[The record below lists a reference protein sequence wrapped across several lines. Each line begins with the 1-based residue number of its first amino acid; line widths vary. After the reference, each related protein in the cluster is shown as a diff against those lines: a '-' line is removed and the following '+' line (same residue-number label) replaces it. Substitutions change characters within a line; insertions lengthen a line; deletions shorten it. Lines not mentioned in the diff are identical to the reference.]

1 MRLTR
6 FSDIGLRVLIYLERA
21 GERPHPVTVA
31 EIGKQFDIPLNH
43 LVKVVGQLAKLGW
56 VQATRGRNGGL
67 RLAADPVT
75 LTIGQVLR
83 KLEGEEDELVDC
95 EGTDCALKMDCQL
108 RGMLRFQSCFRG
120 LQAGMPPAQLAL
132 ACGYYDQAHFNRE
145 FRHYA
150 GMSPGAWKRAGAP
163 LNRFFLDAGS
173 RAWLCNGARGAP

>member
-21 GERPHPVTVA
+21 GERPQPVTVA

-67 RLAADPVT
+67 RLAADPAT

-83 KLEGEEDELVDC
+83 KLEGEDDELVDC
-95 EGTDCALKMDCQL
+95 EGTDCALKLDCQL
-108 RGMLRFQSCFRG
+108 RGMLR
-120 LQAGMPPAQLAL
+120 AGMRAFYEAMDRYTLAH
-132 ACGYYDQAHFNRE
+132 AT
-145 FRHYA
+145 A
-150 GMSPGAWKRAGAP
+150 GTTGEQVVRMHRMFWDGAAAKAATP
-163 LNRFFLDAGS
+163 LTEPVSED
-173 RAWLCNGARGAP
+173 

>member
-67 RLAADPVT
+67 RLAADPAT

-83 KLEGEEDELVDC
+83 KLEGEDNELVDC
-95 EGTDCALKMDCQL
+95 DGTGCALKLDCQL
-108 RGMLRFQSCFRG
+108 RGMLRTG
-120 LQAGMPPAQLAL
+120 MQAFYNAMDRYTLAHATAGNTGEQVMRMHRMFWDGGAAKDSLPALEPVSE
-132 ACGYYDQAHFNRE
+132 D
-145 FRHYA
+145 
-150 GMSPGAWKRAGAP
+150 
-163 LNRFFLDAGS
+163 
-173 RAWLCNGARGAP
+173 

>member
-67 RLAADPVT
+67 RLAADPAT

-95 EGTDCALKMDCQL
+95 EGTDCALKLDCQL
-108 RGMLRFQSCFRG
+108 RGMLR
-120 LQAGMPPAQLAL
+120 AGMKAFYDAMDRYTLAH
-132 ACGYYDQAHFNRE
+132 AT
-145 FRHYA
+145 A
-150 GMSPGAWKRAGAP
+150 GNTGEQVVRMHRMFWDGAAAKSAVALP
-163 LNRFFLDAGS
+163 EPVSED
-173 RAWLCNGARGAP
+173 

>member
-21 GERPHPVTVA
+21 GERTQPVTVA

-67 RLAADPVT
+67 RLAADPAT

-108 RGMLRFQSCFRG
+108 RGMLR
-120 LQAGMPPAQLAL
+120 AGMKAFYDAMDRYTLAHATAGNTGEQVVRMHRMFWEGTAAKRSVPAPEPVSE
-132 ACGYYDQAHFNRE
+132 D
-145 FRHYA
+145 
-150 GMSPGAWKRAGAP
+150 
-163 LNRFFLDAGS
+163 
-173 RAWLCNGARGAP
+173 

>member
-67 RLAADPVT
+67 RLAADPAT

-95 EGTDCALKMDCQL
+95 EGTDCALKLDCQL
-108 RGMLRFQSCFRG
+108 RGMLR
-120 LQAGMPPAQLAL
+120 AGMRAFYEAMDRYTLAH
-132 ACGYYDQAHFNRE
+132 AT
-145 FRHYA
+145 
-150 GMSPGAWKRAGAP
+150 
-163 LNRFFLDAGS
+163 AGS
-173 RAWLCNGARGAP
+173 TGEQVVRMHRMFWDGAAAKTAVSLPEPVSED

>member
-21 GERPHPVTVA
+21 GERSHPVTVA

-67 RLAADPVT
+67 RLAADPAT

-83 KLEGEEDELVDC
+83 KLEGEDDELVDC
-95 EGTDCALKMDCQL
+95 DGTDCALKMDCQL
-108 RGMLRFQSCFRG
+108 RGMLR
-120 LQAGMPPAQLAL
+120 AGMRAFYDAMDRYTLAH
-132 ACGYYDQAHFNRE
+132 AT
-145 FRHYA
+145 A
-150 GMSPGAWKRAGAP
+150 GNTGEQVVRMHRM
-163 LNRFFLDAGS
+163 FLD
-173 RAWLCNGARGAP
+173 GAAAKTAVALPETVSEG